1 MYMFSKGSNHFS
13 QVCSYIYVGTPE
25 NPHYFAGFFIPKS
38 NLYGPLYLCLPT
50 HLEPVSLKVVNL
62 PVNVA
67 VTLALRFYLRVRTVS
82 FTKGRSSARKRTL
95 TRSLKC

>member
-1 MYMFSKGSNHFS
+1 MLLTIQYKQS
-13 QVCSYIYVGTPE
+13 QENYIDL
-25 NPHYFAGFFIPKS
+25 FALIPADLS
-38 NLYGPLYLCLPT
+38 QR
-50 HLEPVSLKVVNL
+50 EPVSLKVINL

-95 TRSLKC
+95 TRSLWC